1 MFQVFAHTKHNAST
15 PEAFAT
21 LRAAFNRYGITGKIR
36 VATTHGLTT
45 VDPSSDI
52 FVRLE
57 RPTLPEAF
65 EAAHTAML
73 EVFPDAIRMG
83 MDDFV
88 QIPVQRLGE

>member
-15 PEAFAT
+15 PEAFAA

-52 FVRLE
+52 LVRLE
-57 RPTLPEAF
+57 RPVLPEAF
-65 EAAHTAML
+65 EAVHTATL
-73 EVFPDAIRMG
+73 EVFPDATRMSIE
-83 MDDFV
+83 DFV
-88 QIPVQRLGE
+88 QIPLHRPGE